1 MEAVYVMEP
10 GSYVR
15 REGNALCV
23 VKNGRTINRVPA
35 EDLKRMI
42 LVGNVN
48 LTGAVLDF
56 LIQRRV
62 ETVFMTATG
71 RFRARLG
78 IDEHRH
84 VALRK
89 AQYLKLSDPRFAVKT
104 ACIIVIGK
112 VTNMYRFLLLRARR
126 YKDDALRSAA
136 AAMKI
141 VVARLEKEEDIERI
155 RGFEGAATR
164 LYFQAFPRLIRNDR
178 FTFNG
183 RNRRPPLDPVNA
195 LLSFVYTLLTNEVL
209 SAIKARGMD
218 PYLGS
223 LHEISYGRPSLA
235 CDLVEEY
242 RSFLGDRLVLGLI
255 NRKAVSPDDFICRK
269 SMPASFTDEAEMRA
283 KRPVEMKP
291 LVSRT
296 FIAAYEEMMKR
307 SVIWGPEKKNLTYR
321 WVIMSQVGA
330 FADYLLDADGSY
342 RPHTWEN

>member
-15 REGNALCV
+15 REGNSLFV
-23 VKNGRTINRVPA
+23 MKDGRRIETIPA
-35 EDLKRMI
+35 EDLKRMV

-48 LTGAVLDF
+48 LTGPVLDF
-56 LIQRRV
+56 LIQKRV
-62 ETVFMTATG
+62 ETVFMTSTG

-89 AQYLKLSDPRFAVKT
+89 AQYNQLGDGRFAAET
-104 ACIIVIGK
+104 ARRIVMGK
-112 VTNMYRFLLLRARR
+112 MANMYKFLLLRGRH
-126 YKDDALRSAA
+126 YKAAALRTAA
-136 AAMKI
+136 AGLK
-141 VVARLEKEEDIERI
+141 VFLARLEKETDIERI
-155 RGFEGAATR
+155 RGFEGAAAR
-164 LYFQAFPRLIRNDR
+164 LYFQVFPELIRNDR
-178 FTFNG
+178 FSFHG

-209 SAIKARGMD
+209 SAIKARGLD
-218 PYLGS
+218 PYMGS

-242 RSFLGDRLVLGLI
+242 RSFLGDRMVLGLI
-255 NRKAVSPDDFICRK
+255 NRKAIGPDDFIYRQPRQM
-269 SMPASFTDEAEMRA
+269 SYIDENEMKQ

-291 LVSRT
+291 DVGRT

-307 SVIWGPEKKNLTYR
+307 TVSWGKDKKQTTYR
-321 WVIMSQVGA
+321 MVILGQAGV
-330 FADYLLDADGSY
+330 FADYLLDPQKEYTPFG
-342 RPHTWEN
+342 WEP